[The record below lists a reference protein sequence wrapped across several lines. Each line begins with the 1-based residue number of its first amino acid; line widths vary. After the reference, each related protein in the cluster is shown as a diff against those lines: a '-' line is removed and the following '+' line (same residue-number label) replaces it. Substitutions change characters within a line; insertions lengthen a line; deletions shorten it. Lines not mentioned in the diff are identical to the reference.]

1 MKNRNTFFPSFLK
14 VPALFAFLVTLSSS
28 WSVDAQIVGTNDT
41 LILDRVVAIVG
52 KYPILHSEVGNLIK
66 NYRDDGRMI
75 PGDSY
80 CFALE
85 SILVNKLL
93 VNQAEIDSVEV
104 TDDEVERNLDYKLQY
119 FIYRKGSQEN
129 LEKDYK
135 KPLLEI
141 KKDLFQPQKDQML
154 ADKMKSQITDKVV
167 ITPSEVQKFYKQ
179 LPSAQIPLRPTVMEI
194 REISLDPKIT
204 EEEIVRVQNR
214 LKEFRDRIQKGESFT
229 TLAVLYSEDAGTA
242 PLGGKMEMTP
252 RSSLVP
258 EFAAVA
264 FNLKG
269 QEISRVVKT
278 EFGYHIIQLIDRRGD
293 MISVRHILLS
303 PKPSIEEKASVRKRL
318 DSIAQVIRENKIS
331 FEDAAVKFSSAKD
344 TRANGG
350 LLVNKGNEQ
359 YQDTGNANTTWF
371 EPEEMD
377 PAVFNAIKNLKIGEL
392 SGVVETKDDKNHT
405 SYKIFTIK
413 SKKVAHKA
421 DLKQDYQ
428 FLQTL
433 ALADKN
439 AKKMKEWIEK
449 KQKSM
454 FIQVDKEFQ
463 NCDFQYKGWVK

>member
-1 MKNRNTFFPSFLK
+1 MKNRNPFSPSFLK
-14 VPALFAFLVTLSSS
+14 VPALFAFVVALSSS
-28 WSVDAQIVGTNDT
+28 LSVDAQIVGTNDT
-41 LILDRVVAIVG
+41 LVLDRVVAIVG
-52 KYPILHSEVGNLIK
+52 KYPILHSEVGNLVK
-66 NYRDDGRMI
+66 EYRDQGNLI

-93 VNQAEIDSVEV
+93 VNQAEIDSIEV
-104 TDDEVERNLDYKLQY
+104 TDEEVERNLDYKLQY

-141 KKDLFQPQKDQML
+141 KKDLFQPQKDQMI
-154 ADKMKSQITDKVV
+154 AEKMKNEITNKVV

-179 LPSAQIPLRPTVMEI
+179 LPSAEIPLRPTVMEI

-204 EEEIVRVQNR
+204 DEEITRIQNR

-229 TLAVLYSEDAGTA
+229 TLAVLYSEDPGTA
-242 PLGGKMEMTP
+242 PLGGKMAMTP
-252 RSSLVP
+252 RSTLVP

-278 EFGYHIIQLIDRRGD
+278 DFGYHIIQLIDRRGD

-303 PKPSIEEKASVRKRL
+303 PKPSVEEKASVRKRL
-318 DSIAQVIRENKIS
+318 DSVAQAIRENRIS
-331 FEDAAVKFSSAKD
+331 FEDAAIKFSAAKD

-350 LLVNKGNEQ
+350 LLVNKGSEQ
-359 YQDTGNANTTWF
+359 FQDTGNANTTWF
-371 EPEEMD
+371 EPEELE
-377 PAVFNAIKNLKIGEL
+377 PAVFNAIKNLKIGEI
-392 SGVVETKDDKNHT
+392 SGVVEIKDDQNHT
-405 SYKIFTIK
+405 SFKIFTIK
-413 SKKVAHKA
+413 SKKQAHKA

-428 FLQTL
+428 YLQTM

-439 AKKMKEWIEK
+439 SRKMKEWIEK

-454 FIQVDKEFQ
+454 FIQVDK
-463 NCDFQYKGWVK
+463 DFQKCEFLYKGWIK